1 MKRPKGKLVHGI
13 GDDDNIDN
21 MMIMLIMM
29 TILTELRKRGRT
41 QRQACARQNPQ
52 YSALLRAVARKK
64 PIMTSIEKIDESV
77 LGSIF
82 V

>member
-1 MKRPKGKLVHGI
+1 MHGG
-13 GDDDNIDN
+13 GDDDDVDN
-21 MMIMLIMM
+21 MMIKLIM

-41 QRQACARQNPQ
+41 QRQACVRQNPR

-64 PIMTSIEKIDESV
+64 PEVFISIMTSIEKIDESV

>member
-1 MKRPKGKLVHGI
+1 MHGI

-21 MMIMLIMM
+21 MMIMLIM

-41 QRQACARQNPQ
+41 QRQACARQNPR

-64 PIMTSIEKIDESV
+64 PEVFISIMTSIEKIDESV
-77 LGSIF
+77 VVSLF

>member
-1 MKRPKGKLVHGI
+1 MHGI

-21 MMIMLIMM
+21 MMIMLIM

-41 QRQACARQNPQ
+41 QRQACARQNPR

-64 PIMTSIEKIDESV
+64 PEVFSCIMTSIEKLGESV
-77 LGSIF
+77 LVSIF

>member
-1 MKRPKGKLVHGI
+1 MMMI
-13 GDDDNIDN
+13 DDIDN
-21 MMIMLIMM
+21 MMIKLIM

-41 QRQACARQNPQ
+41 QRQVYARQNPR

-64 PIMTSIEKIDESV
+64 PEVFISIMKSIEKMGESV
-77 LGSIF
+77 LVSIF

>member
-1 MKRPKGKLVHGI
+1 MHGI
-13 GDDDNIDN
+13 GDDDDIDN
-21 MMIMLIMM
+21 MMIKLIM

-41 QRQACARQNPQ
+41 QRQACARQNPR

-64 PIMTSIEKIDESV
+64 PEVFISIMKSIEKMGESV
-77 LGSIF
+77 LVSIF

>member
-1 MKRPKGKLVHGI
+1 MHGI

-21 MMIMLIMM
+21 MMIMLIM

-64 PIMTSIEKIDESV
+64 PEVFISIMTSIEKIGIDICINCV
-77 LGSIF
+77 
-82 V
+82 

>member
-1 MKRPKGKLVHGI
+1 MHGI

-21 MMIMLIMM
+21 MMIMLIM

-64 PIMTSIEKIDESV
+64 PEVFISIMSSIEKIDDSD

>member
-1 MKRPKGKLVHGI
+1 MHGI

-21 MMIMLIMM
+21 MMIMLIM

-41 QRQACARQNPQ
+41 QRQVYARQNPR

-64 PIMTSIEKIDESV
+64 PES
-77 LGSIF
+77 
-82 V
+82 

>member
-1 MKRPKGKLVHGI
+1 MHGI

-21 MMIMLIMM
+21 MMIMLIM

>member
-1 MKRPKGKLVHGI
+1 MHGI

-21 MMIMLIMM
+21 MMIMLTM

-41 QRQACARQNPQ
+41 QRQVYARQNPR

-64 PIMTSIEKIDESV
+64 PEVFISIMTSIEKIDESV
-77 LGSIF
+77 LVSIF